1 MTDRH
6 TATTL
11 GIWHPTF
18 WLKNW
23 IQGKSWHHFWGMLMK
38 CFLQKGCTISGQLL
52 YNFVVAVTMQY
63 QAKCHCNAKV
73 VLFHQDNIP
82 RHLSCHHDSYVKTMA
97 LNFLS
102 TCHFLRK
109 WYIWLSS
116 VPKPEEA
123 PDWRTVY
130 CQWCHH
136 GILKCNAREGRHHGS
151 AVTGRSVWVCGTVL
165 ENSRW
170 TVSWHT
176 PHSEAANI
184 FTSLTAVRFC
194 INCFSWIWWS
204 WSLSKSPPPLPPP
217 AKWK

>member
-1 MTDRH
+1 MTNDCVPTQPLLLASGTQHFDWRTGYRESH
-6 TATTL
+6 
-11 GIWHPTF
+11 GISF
-18 WLKNW
+18 FL
-23 IQGKSWHHFWGMLMK
+23 MLMK

-82 RHLSCHHDSYVKTMA
+82 RRLSCHHDNYIKTMA
-97 LNFLS
+97 LNLLS
-102 TCHFLRK
+102 TCHFLRNSGT
-109 WYIWLSS
+109 IWLSL

-151 AVTGRSVWVCGTVL
+151 AVTGRSVWDCVG
-165 ENSRW
+165 
-170 TVSWHT
+170 
-176 PHSEAANI
+176 
-184 FTSLTAVRFC
+184 
-194 INCFSWIWWS
+194 
-204 WSLSKSPPPLPPP
+204 K
-217 AKWK
+217 